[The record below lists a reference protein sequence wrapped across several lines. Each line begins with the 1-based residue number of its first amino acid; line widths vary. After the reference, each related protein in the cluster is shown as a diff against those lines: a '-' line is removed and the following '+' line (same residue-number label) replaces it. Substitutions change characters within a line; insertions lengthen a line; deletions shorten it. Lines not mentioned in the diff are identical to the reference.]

1 MWCGG
6 GPSLE
11 RLGCCKYP
19 RRWLWLCGFW
29 VSDDSSLRWHRSDA
43 IKGFFRPQFAL
54 AAALTWSMRLDT
66 RLFHTV
72 ARLHSFVRC
81 CFGLWWKNIL
91 PLLKLRLI
99 HMSET
104 TIRTLCDVFMMSV
117 KCGFVC
123 SLQHINQQILWRSSL
138 LGKLKY
144 SDDLGQDLLHY
155 YLNAIEYVCCIKN
168 KDSRRRSIEEPFLV
182 PQGSS

>member
-6 GPSLE
+6 GRSAPSGPSLE

-54 AAALTWSMRLDT
+54 AWSMRLDM

-72 ARLHSFVRC
+72 ARLHSFVRR

-91 PLLKLRLI
+91 PLMKLRRI
-99 HMSET
+99 RMSET
-104 TIRTLCDVFMMSV
+104 NHTYLMWCVHDVGEMWFCLFSTAHKSTDFFPV
-117 KCGFVC
+117 YLG
-123 SLQHINQQILWRSSL
+123 SLNIQMIWDRI
-138 LGKLKY
+138 
-144 SDDLGQDLLHY
+144 
-155 YLNAIEYVCCIKN
+155 CCIIIFQMQLWMYAVEG
-168 KDSRRRSIEEPFLV
+168 DP
-182 PQGSS
+182 